1 MVQTRGLVKQQIH
14 SYNYFINI
22 GMKKIM
28 EANREIRSDVD
39 DKFFVQY
46 QNIYL
51 GEPMVIEDSH
61 NINNTVGLF
70 IFVLIGRLLPWNAES
85 AV

>member
-1 MVQTRGLVKQQIH
+1 
-14 SYNYFINI
+14 
-22 GMKKIM
+22 M

-46 QNIYL
+46 QNIYV

-61 NINNTVGLF
+61 NINSTVGHFVL
-70 IFVLIGRLLPWNAES
+70 VLIGRLLPWNAES
-85 AV
+85 VV